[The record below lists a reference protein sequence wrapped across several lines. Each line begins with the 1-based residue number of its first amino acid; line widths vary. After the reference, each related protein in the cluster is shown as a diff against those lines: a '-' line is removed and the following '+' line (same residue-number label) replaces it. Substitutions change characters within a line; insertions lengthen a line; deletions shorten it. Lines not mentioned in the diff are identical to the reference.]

1 MLDPLRWVRWTFREG
16 CVWVKK
22 KHQKREK
29 RVEGEKEEE
38 EKVVICNRFIL
49 SQFPVVFANFDAVF
63 HALVAFLAC

>member
-22 KHQKREK
+22 KHPKGEK
-29 RVEGEKEEE
+29 RVEEEGEEE

-49 SQFPVVFANFDAVF
+49 LQFPDVFADFDAVF

>member
-22 KHQKREK
+22 KHQKGEK
-29 RVEGEKEEE
+29 RVEEEGEEE

-49 SQFPVVFANFDAVF
+49 LQFPDVFADFDAVF
-63 HALVAFLAC
+63 QALVAFLAC